1 MGSHQHIAQIVVQSF
16 FLVFLT
22 IFGFFGSHESVLLT
36 INELEE
42 NIQEGLSVA
51 KKKQRENLLQ
61 AKVVGTSC
69 DVCKPEDVKKLVN
82 FAIEELGSVDIWV
95 GNSVHMDAVKHLSAF
110 HMKNH

>member
-1 MGSHQHIAQIVVQSF
+1 LGLFGSPESVVQ
-16 FLVFLT
+16 
-22 IFGFFGSHESVLLT
+22 T

-51 KKKQRENLLQ
+51 KKKQRETLLQ

-82 FAIEELGSVDIWV
+82 FAVEELGSIDIWV
-95 GNSVHMDAVKHLSAF
+95 GNPVHMDVVKHLSVF
-110 HMKNH
+110 YPRNHLLTTLPTCSLSFYSVILHCILL